1 LIESVHTL
9 GAERVIFGS
18 DCPPLEPTQQ
28 LMMVEESL
36 ASEPPIGM
44 SLPPAD
50 LYKILGGNLARL
62 TGVAESARL
71 DAR

>member
-1 LIESVHTL
+1 
-9 GAERVIFGS
+9 
-18 DCPPLEPTQQ
+18 
-28 LMMVEESL
+28 MMVEESL

-62 TGVAESARL
+62 TGVVESARL